1 MCGEWLVPKYPDSG
15 APYTLPEFSL
25 ELSSTALSDILQAPS
40 HLTLILS
47 SLQETPSS
55 VKISHQ
61 LPNS

>member
-1 MCGEWLVPKYPDSG
+1 MCSEWLVPKYPDSG
-15 APYTLPEFSL
+15 VPYTLPESSL

-47 SLQETPSS
+47 SLEETPSS